1 MKKVAEY
8 TISRR
13 RAAGYAI
20 IIGFL
25 IGLLN
30 AIFLPIDFTLKP
42 ELFGWLAAAVVCIII
57 LHESVH
63 GAAAVLFGHKPLFGF
78 KPPLVYVTFREKIPK
93 GIFMAV
99 ALAPLFILNLVFGIF
114 FALGILK
121 VFSLFCLVINTLG
134 AIGDIWI
141 ALMLVRHER
150 GTLVQDTKT
159 GIKVWKIKY

>member
-1 MKKVAEY
+1 MIKVAEY

-13 RAAGYAI
+13 KAAGYAI

-30 AIFLPIDFTLKP
+30 AIFVPIDFTLRP

-63 GAAAVLFGHKPLFGF
+63 GATAILFGYKPLFGF
-78 KPPLVYVTFREKIPK
+78 KPPLIYMTFREKIPK
-93 GIFMAV
+93 GIFIAV
-99 ALAPLFILNLVFGIF
+99 ALTPLFILNLVFGTF

-121 VFSLFCLVINTLG
+121 AFCLFCLIINTLG

-141 ALMLVRHER
+141 MLKLVKHER
-150 GTLVQDTKT
+150 GTLVLDTKT
-159 GIKVWKIKY
+159 GIEVWKIK